1 MKSKLPLLL
10 GLSTVLLA
18 TSCSA
23 ATESTPKSDASASTV
38 AVVSES
44 PENSESSATPTASP
58 SASASASSSAA
69 ATPSASATTKSVT
82 AEEVVPALARKQ
94 VSEDRPELGLGESSI
109 SEDDVRLFALMS
121 YAQVY
126 VATDS
131 SGDVCLAAWAT
142 SGDQDGTGT
151 VNGPNVECEDPTV
164 VKENGLQLEV
174 TGTSDQPEVVLALL
188 PSDLTEKVVRTQLL
202 KIPDNHEDLRPPVE
216 FDASEDGLVAV
227 AMERTTARDLE
238 KIDFPRKD
246 GSTFTLDLK

>member
-38 AVVSES
+38 AVVSQS
-44 PENSESSATPTASP
+44 PESSESSATPTTSSSAT
-58 SASASASSSAA
+58 ASASATA
-69 ATPSASATTKSVT
+69 KSVT

-94 VSEDRPELGLGESSI
+94 VSEDRSEQGLVETSI

-131 SGDVCLAAWAT
+131 SGDLCLAAWAT
-142 SGDQDGTGT
+142 SGDQDGTGK
-151 VNGPNVECEDPTV
+151 VNGPNVECADPAV

-188 PSDLTEKVVRTQLL
+188 PADPTEKVVRTQLL
-202 KIPDNHEDLRPPVE
+202 KIPGNHEDLRPPVE
-216 FDASEDGLVAV
+216 FKASEDGLVAV
-227 AMERTTARDLE
+227 AMEPTTARDLGE
-238 KIDFPRKD
+238 ITFPRED